1 MRSIPVYSQRGGPC
15 AAVIGH
21 GRHLMIY
28 SCEGDFFHIL
38 FSHHRASD
46 THTHTHRGLAP
57 SSPRLP
63 CCRQAQVILKQ
74 RRDTRKRKKV
84 KPSSSLPPPVCV
96 WHSFAHSP
104 FPHSTRRTCSAWL
117 LISGVKKNAECCPWL
132 ICGLKFSPAHPHQA
146 ELCQRIGDWR
156 PDAVWST
163 SSNPT
168 AEQGEKLEKLQMRTC
183 TFLFSRGFKDY
194 S

>member
-57 SSPRLP
+57 SSQRLP

-84 KPSSSLPPPVCV
+84 KPSSSLPPPCV
-96 WHSFAHSP
+96 SGTRLPTRHSLTARDGRV
-104 FPHSTRRTCSAWL
+104 PH
-117 LISGVKKNAECCPWL
+117 
-132 ICGLKFSPAHPHQA
+132 
-146 ELCQRIGDWR
+146 
-156 PDAVWST
+156 
-163 SSNPT
+163 
-168 AEQGEKLEKLQMRTC
+168 
-183 TFLFSRGFKDY
+183 DY
-194 S
+194 

>member
-84 KPSSSLPPPVCV
+84 KPSSSLSPSVCLALVCPLAIPSQHETDVFRMIIDLRREEKRWVLPVINL
-96 WHSFAHSP
+96 WSLI
-104 FPHSTRRTCSAWL
+104 FPCTSSSGRALSENRGLETRR
-117 LISGVKKNAECCPWL
+117 
-132 ICGLKFSPAHPHQA
+132 GLKH
-146 ELCQRIGDWR
+146 EL
-156 PDAVWST
+156 
-163 SSNPT
+163 
-168 AEQGEKLEKLQMRTC
+168 
-183 TFLFSRGFKDY
+183 
-194 S
+194 

>member
-1 MRSIPVYSQRGGPC
+1 MW
-15 AAVIGH
+15 
-21 GRHLMIY
+21 GR
-28 SCEGDFFHIL
+28 FFPYFVLSSPSFWH
-38 FSHHRASD
+38 
-46 THTHTHRGLAP
+46 THTHTQGPRSLQSTSP
-57 SSPRLP
+57 VLSSGSGDIK
-63 CCRQAQVILKQ
+63 AKEGHE
-74 RRDTRKRKKV
+74 KKKKSKTFV
-84 KPSSSLPPPVCV
+84 FSPPPVCV